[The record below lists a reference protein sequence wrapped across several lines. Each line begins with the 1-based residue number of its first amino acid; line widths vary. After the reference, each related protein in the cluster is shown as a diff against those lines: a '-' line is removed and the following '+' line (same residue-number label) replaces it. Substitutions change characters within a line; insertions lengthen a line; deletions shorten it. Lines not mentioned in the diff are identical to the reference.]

1 MRRDTADRPHSPP
14 LRGPHNKTLFI
25 FSQNFWKPK
34 YSHLFAPEPLISL
47 RYAVTCNDTESTWI
61 WWYCG
66 YFTDVAPVS
75 GLPPQHL
82 YYSHPD
88 HHPSPSG
95 PKYGHENGGP
105 GAQDNFSDFV
115 SLVCQDGPPGP
126 SRSPKVSVAG
136 GYYSPG
142 MYPPPPPPPMT
153 RPVPL
158 VRSAD
163 HASVSPPVPGSPA
176 PHGHP
181 EHHMTTA
188 YDGLMPGNL
197 IPPSDG
203 HHPPPHD
210 GEPLYNSMSILK
222 SFIKYKTCHV
232 IAITATF
239 DPRLF
244 LARMPGTSFQCI
256 LSWGFIQFSLV
267 TLLSS
272 DRY

>member
-1 MRRDTADRPHSPP
+1 M
-14 LRGPHNKTLFI
+14 
-25 FSQNFWKPK
+25 
-34 YSHLFAPEPLISL
+34 
-47 RYAVTCNDTESTWI
+47 
-61 WWYCG
+61 
-66 YFTDVAPVS
+66 TDVVPVA

-88 HHPSPSG
+88 HHPSPGGG
-95 PKYGHENGGP
+95 PKYGHENGAP
-105 GAQDNFSDFV
+105 GAGQDNFSDFV

-181 EHHMTTA
+181 EHHMTAA

-210 GEPLYNSMSILK
+210 GEHHYNTTLMIIK
-222 SFIKYKTCHV
+222 SFMKYKTCHV
-232 IAITATF
+232 IAIRGTF

-244 LARMPGTSFQCI
+244 LARMPRTSFHCI
-256 LSWGFIQFSLV
+256 LSSSFIQFSLCSLV
-267 TLLSS
+267 TPSRVSDRYYSQLEPVDATVSAAISLTSSSASS
-272 DRY
+272 DRNSPGAATSPHHHNNNNNK